1 MLFTRSGNN
10 LSSLG
15 DLPSFETAKEVC
27 QAAFN
32 ETNTLYCFI
41 DTPAFFLMLADLY
54 KLPGDYSMGKNNEF
68 LNLLFSILALGFY
81 VKNKRHSKRNRSGDL
96 ISETRMEQGRK
107 YFSCARSAIDIF
119 DCGTIP
125 QLQTVLFLIFYLQ
138 STAGLDKC
146 YSYIKLAQQSAFQ
159 MGLHLKIFW
168 TIQKMDISMSA
179 ILGYPKILNLDTI
192 DQEMPTE
199 VFELNITESGV
210 NGYPGAKWSVL
221 LQASNAHMRLIL
233 ILDKVIKYIYA
244 NNRVGRS
251 VNEASDTGHIVDHA
265 IVREIEDDLQ
275 QWRQGTL
282 KFLSLVYAHVQMM
295 LYRPFLSYISG
306 KAFAC
311 ASAYFGVCQNVI
323 QIVKEL
329 QERGLVIGPR
339 WFMINITSFATLSL
353 VYFNCQRTNLSRPSD
368 LHSDAQVGHEATR
381 VIAQRKRD
389 ACSFLSAFK
398 VCGLPVWGI
407 GC

>member
-1 MLFTRSGNN
+1 MVGIQNHSEAVSWEIRGDLSGVDVLQHIREYVNDVLSEYNITISSDSCPDMSLSDSPSN
-10 LSSLG
+10 LIVQPRDNPSSLG

-54 KLPGDYSMGKNNEF
+54 KLPGDYFMGENNDF
-68 LNLLFSILALGFY
+68 INLLFSILALGFH
-81 VKNKRHSKRNRSGDL
+81 VQDKRHNERNRSGDL
-96 ISETRMEQGRK
+96 ISKTGIDQGRK
-107 YFSCARSAIDIF
+107 YFTCAKSAIDIF

-125 QLQTVLFLIFYLQ
+125 QLQTVLFLVFYLQ
-138 STAGLDKC
+138 STAGLDIC

-159 MGLHLKIFW
+159 MGLHLKHDNQCNPIESEVRLRIFW

-179 ILGYPKILNLDTI
+179 ILGYPKILDLDTI

-233 ILDKVIKYIYA
+233 ILDKVIKYIYP

-275 QWRQGTL
+275 QWRQGLPTGI
-282 KFLSLVYAHVQMM
+282 F
-295 LYRPFLSYISG
+295 SG
-306 KAFAC
+306 RC
-311 ASAYFGVCQNVI
+311 ENNQDY
-323 QIVKEL
+323 
-329 QERGLVIGPR
+329 
-339 WFMINITSFATLSL
+339 W
-353 VYFNCQRTNLSRPSD
+353 
-368 LHSDAQVGHEATR
+368 
-381 VIAQRKRD
+381 
-389 ACSFLSAFK
+389 
-398 VCGLPVWGI
+398 
-407 GC
+407 